1 MKQYPRTRR
10 AARRPSAAWPH
21 PGSRPPVSVLSRF
34 PARLLAG
41 WLLWLA
47 GLGAA
52 AAQPLPALQSA
63 PPPAFPS
70 GTAAVKPSPGPGLGS
85 PGEPVAL
92 VVGYQPYFTA
102 AWSALVMRGKRFY
115 ERYLPK
121 GSTVEFE
128 PALQGR
134 KIAAALQA
142 GVQHI
147 GYMGPVSALVAATRT
162 EGTADALQLVAALG
176 MGQDQCNVLVARVDG
191 PATPQALQ
199 GAQLAAPRDSC
210 ADRFARELLST
221 RQVAPAAYLGQNIEI
236 ISSNLRAGRIDAAAV
251 WEPVATRLVQ
261 EGVARRIA
269 SGRDLG
275 LEDGGFLLMR
285 ADLLQ
290 RRPDVAQAWLRA
302 ELDAQRFLADPANA
316 ADVVRMAQAQTAGFD
331 GATLW
336 NALYAAP
343 AAVAAPASA
352 AASASAPALAP
363 APTPA
368 PAPVAAASPAT
379 APAGVQGVPAP
390 DAADVPRMTFPF
402 VFDDTARR
410 LIAGTMAYLHEAGQV
425 PSDTL
430 APLALQAEP
439 AQAVL
444 RERGLSVP
452 VGRVMPLPARGGG
465 ELPDARVRI
474 TVREGGWGNANTRD
488 IRDVLVAVARELQQR
503 IPGRPLAPIVVS
515 HTARSPISLYERG
528 PRGEYQVQ
536 LTARD
541 DRWAGYVYEF
551 AHEFCHVMA
560 NYERHPHFQAAG
572 AHQWFEEA
580 LCEVASLYTLQ
591 RFAAEWQIAPPS
603 PRLQGYAQELQA
615 SADRFLAEKHR
626 RLAAGQTLAAWFAA
640 NEPVLRK
647 GPYDRDRNEVVATQ
661 LLSLFEENPQLWEA
675 LGYLNLDAPGG
686 SFSDYLR
693 NWRDNAPLAY
703 RDSISYV
710 MALFFGPPAGAP
722 DARRAVELTVPY
734 GIGSGPDGIARLLA
748 RQLEPLLGQ
757 SLELANVPGASGNTG
772 LTRLLAAADP
782 ANALAVIAGNTVWV
796 WAGGTGTVGPQLF
809 QTLGVVSTFESF
821 LFAPADSPFRTLQ
834 DVLDHA
840 KQNPDRLRVAT
851 SGAGGRDELALRALG
866 VNGARLLNVPVSRH
880 DERVAAV
887 LDKRVELL
895 FEEPGDVAE
904 LLEEGRLRPL
914 AVLAAQRDPAFPEV
928 PAAQE
933 FGFDLRPFTSF
944 RALVAH
950 AAMPAQRV
958 QALRQALAQVL
969 QGPEWRNYCRQ
980 LLSCATPLSDEQT
993 RTYLQRYFDA
1003 ARAYRE
1009 RLPR

>member
-1 MKQYPRTRR
+1 MRGVKK
-10 AARRPSAAWPH
+10 S
-21 PGSRPPVSVLSRF
+21 S
-34 PARLLAG
+34 LLTG
-41 WLLWLA
+41 LWLA
-47 GLGAA
+47 LAALCAA
-52 AAQPLPALQSA
+52 AAPAALPQPAAAPPFLPPAAASA
-63 PPPAFPS
+63 PAPVAD
-70 GTAAVKPSPGPGLGS
+70 LGR

-92 VVGYQPYFTA
+92 VVGYQPYFTS

-134 KIAAALQA
+134 KIAAAMEA
-142 GVQHI
+142 GIQHI
-147 GYMGPVSALVAATRT
+147 GYMGPVSALVAATRS
-162 EGTADALQLVAALG
+162 EGQSGALQLVAALG

-191 PATPQALQ
+191 PATLQALQ

-210 ADRFARELLST
+210 ADRFARELL
-221 RQVAPAAYLGQNIEI
+221 RERNVAPAAYLGQNIEI

-269 SGRDLG
+269 SGRELG
-275 LEDGGFLLMR
+275 LDDGGFLLMR

-302 ELDAQRFLADPANA
+302 ELEAQRYLADPANA
-316 ADVVRMAQAQTAGFD
+316 EEVVRMAQAQTAGFD
-331 GATLW
+331 AATLW

-343 AAVAAPASA
+343 TGAM
-352 AASASAPALAP
+352 
-363 APTPA
+363 
-368 PAPVAAASPAT
+368 T
-379 APAGVQGVPAP
+379 APQA
-390 DAADVPRMTFPF
+390 PRMTFPF

-410 LIAGTMAYLHEAGQV
+410 LLAGTMAYLHEDGQV

-430 APLALQAEP
+430 APQALLAEP

-452 VGRVMPLPARGGG
+452 VGRVMPLPARDGG
-465 ELPDARVRI
+465 EGPEPRVRI
-474 TVREGGWGNANTRD
+474 SVREGGWGNANTRD
-488 IRDVLVAVARELQQR
+488 IRDILLAVARELQQR

-572 AHQWFEEA
+572 MHQWFEEA
-580 LCEVASLYTLQ
+580 LCEVSSLYTLQ
-591 RFAAEWQIAPPS
+591 RFAAEWQLAPPS

-626 RLAAGQTLAAWFAA
+626 RLAPGQTLAAWFAA
-640 NEPVLRK
+640 NERKLRS
-647 GPYDRDRNEVVATQ
+647 GAYDRDRNEVVATQ
-661 LLSLFEENPQLWEA
+661 LLPLFEENPELWEA

-686 SFSDYLR
+686 SFQDYLR

-710 MALFFGPPAGAP
+710 MALFFGPDAGP
-722 DARRAVELTVPY
+722 RDQRRSIEFTVPY
-734 GIGSGPDGIARLLA
+734 GVGSGPDGIARLLA
-748 RQLEPLLGQ
+748 RQLEPSLGA
-757 SLELANVPGASGNTG
+757 SMELANVPGASGNTG

-782 ANALAVIAGNTVWV
+782 ANALAIIAGNTVWV

-809 QTLGVVSTFESF
+809 QVLGVVSTFESF
-821 LFAPADSPFRTLQ
+821 LFAPADSPFRSLQ
-834 DVLDHA
+834 DVLDYA
-840 KQNPDRLRVAT
+840 KKSPDRLRVAT

-866 VNGARLLNVPVSRH
+866 VNGARLLNVPVSKH
-880 DERVAAV
+880 EERVAAV

-904 LLEEGRLRPL
+904 LLEEGKLRPL
-914 AVLAAQRDPAFPEV
+914 AVLAAERDPAFPEV

-944 RALVAH
+944 RALVVH
-950 AAMPAQRV
+950 AAMPPERV
-958 QALRQALAQVL
+958 QALRQALARVL
-969 QGPEWRNYCRQ
+969 QGSEWRDYCRQ
-980 LLSCATPLSDEQT
+980 LLSCAAPLSEAQT
-993 RTYLQRYFDA
+993 QTYLQRYFDA